1 MKPYQVLLFK
11 YGFKSNQI
19 QDRNGPNGR
28 ILPYYNN
35 KKYCRERFDFFP
47 SQTGAGLEDYSF
59 LWLTTTNITHGL
71 QTAGLCHWLAT
82 WLSQFIGCC
91 FMKAGSDKKLP
102 GWFTGS
108 SRGGRF
114 IINTLDFTSSH
125 HQSQSDLLRP
135 AQPFPSWLTT
145 FQLYLDLRHG
155 HHHHQYHCP
164 AKINCL
170 TAARL
175 FFCSI

>member
-1 MKPYQVLLFK
+1 MA
-11 YGFKSNQI
+11 SNQT
-19 QDRNGPNGR
+19 RSR
-28 ILPYYNN
+28 TEM
-35 KKYCRERFDFFP
+35 ERTGEFYLIIIIKNIAEIGLIFFP

-59 LWLTTTNITHGL
+59 LSLTTTNITHGL

-114 IINTLDFTSSH
+114 IINTLDFTSSQ
-125 HQSQSDLLRP
+125 HQSQSDLLSP

-155 HHHHQYHCP
+155 HHHHHYHCP
-164 AKINCL
+164 VP
-170 TAARL
+170 
-175 FFCSI
+175 SQD